1 MEKPKFVIAI
11 NREFG
16 SGGREIAY
24 KLGELLGV
32 NVYDK
37 AILDTLTSKF
47 NLTVD

>member
-1 MEKPKFVIAI
+1 MENPKIIIAI

-24 KLGELLGV
+24 KLGELLGF

-37 AILDTLTSKF
+37 AILDT
-47 NLTVD
+47 